1 LQIGFDRWP
10 DEAEGGTLLLRVEV
24 MDEVTGQE
32 VARSVSF
39 RIGDG

>member
-24 MDEVTGQE
+24 TDEVTGQNVE
-32 VARSVSF
+32 RSVSF
-39 RIGDG
+39 HVGDG